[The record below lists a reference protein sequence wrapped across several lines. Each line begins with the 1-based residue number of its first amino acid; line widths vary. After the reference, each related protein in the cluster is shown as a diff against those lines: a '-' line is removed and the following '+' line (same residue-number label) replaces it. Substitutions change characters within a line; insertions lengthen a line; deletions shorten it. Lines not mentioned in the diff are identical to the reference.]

1 MVRHYAGF
9 EAGLW
14 YVQES
19 AEGATPSSASFLNL
33 AHKATVAI
41 SSQAPPVI
49 IAKSGDV
56 DNTGAKKGVDT
67 PVATITFNP
76 STANGQAFIK
86 NFISTDN
93 SFTLLCMIDDTAD
106 VIFAR
111 ITGCKVKRI
120 SPAVELYPS
129 AGALNVTVE
138 IWGFTIL
145 YTAST
150 GSPTFEASPATFVNW
165 TDITIEKATS
175 VITDWWNFNWSLE
188 NDLFRSNDDNG
199 VCTAI
204 TRGRRRVTGDW
215 TRSSNATVGVGD
227 TELDEQK
234 NATAIDL
241 EFHIGSDEYHFDNV
255 AYTEVEVEHPITA
268 LVGIRQTFEAS
279 TFSVV

>member
-14 YVQES
+14 YADETV
-19 AEGATPSSASFLNL
+19 EGTTNASASFLHL
-33 AHKATVAI
+33 AHKSTVGI
-41 SSQAPPVI
+41 SSQAVPNL

-56 DNTGAKKGVDT
+56 DNTGAKKGVDN

-86 NFISTDN
+86 NFVSTDN
-93 SFTLLCMIDDTAD
+93 SFTLLAMIDEASD

-111 ITGCKVKRI
+111 ITGCKVKRM
-120 SPAVELYPS
+120 SPTVELYPN

-138 IWGFTIL
+138 IWGWTIL
-145 YTAST
+145 YTAS
-150 GSPTFEASPATFVNW
+150 GGVPTFEASPATFVNW
-165 TDITIEKATS
+165 TDISIEKEAS
-175 VITDWWNFNWSLE
+175 AVTDWWNFNWSLE

-199 VCTAI
+199 LCTAI

-215 TRSSNATVGVGD
+215 TRSSNVTVGVGD
-227 TELDEQK
+227 TELTEQK
-234 NATAIDL
+234 LATPIDL
-241 EFHIGSDEYHFDNV
+241 EFHIGADEYHFDDV

-279 TFSVV
+279 TFSIV